1 MKKVLIKIVVVVA
14 LVIAMFVGTSCASCD
29 RMMKSCQSDIAGGM
43 NRRVIVYDYQGN
55 VLATYEGLID
65 LSTEADNCVLFHIDG
80 KRIVWYNAIVSI
92 EEL

>member
-29 RMMKSCQSDIAGGM
+29 RIM

-55 VLATYEGLID
+55 VLATYEGFID
-65 LSTEADNCVLFHIDG
+65 LSTEADNCVLFHING